1 MLLPISRTGAPNQ
14 KGQRVVPLSSQA
26 RDVLGQQALVSR
38 WNPCMMFIYGES

>member
-14 KGQRVVPLSSQA
+14 KGQRVVPLKRSQA

-38 WNPCMMFIYGES
+38 